1 VLDPFF
7 DAFEELGIPF
17 IKEHAAGNAVG
28 VYWTPQSMNPSA
40 GNIRSS
46 SLNAYF
52 DPVSSRPNL
61 KMLTEHQVFEVLFD
75 GPGKGLTATGVKA
88 LDRQA
93 NREVTFKAR
102 KEVIL
107 AAGAI
112 HTPQILQLSGI
123 GPKSVLDAAKVQTR
137 LDFPAVGSNYQD
149 HPTAYINWNVTN
161 SYPYPGI
168 LQANATFNAEALELY
183 LNHAT
188 GPYTKAQASSTGFL
202 SLNMLTSA
210 ASSLISSL
218 QSQNSAA
225 YLPPIYSDPS
235 LLAGFNAQKKI
246 LISQFRA
253 GNVANVEIP
262 FAGAGGGVNSLQKP
276 LSRGTVHLNATDPRA
291 EPVVTNY
298 AFQNPFDKEQ
308 LFAAISWFRKLMS
321 AEALTGLKPIETV
334 PGPQFQD
341 RDSVFEALRTARTA
355 FGSPALSPSFAH
367 PSSSCPMMPK
377 NKGGC
382 VGSDLLVYGVKK
394 LSIIDASIMPI
405 IPAAHLQASLYA
417 VAEKAA
423 DIIKSR
429 K

>member
-1 VLDPFF
+1 MDPN
-7 DAFEELGIPF
+7 
-17 IKEHAAGNAVG
+17 AGF
-28 VYWTPQSMNPSA
+28 T
-40 GNIRSS
+40 RSS
-46 SLNAYF
+46 SLNAYY

-61 KMLTEHQVFEVLFD
+61 KMLVEHQVFEVLFD
-75 GPGKGLTATGVKA
+75 GKSLTASGVKA
-88 LDRQA
+88 LDRKA
-93 NREVTFKAR
+93 NREVTFKAK

-123 GPKSVLDAAKVQTR
+123 GPKAVLDAANIKTK
-137 LDFPAVGSNYQD
+137 LDFPAVGSNFQD

-168 LQANATFNAEALELY
+168 LQANATFNAGALDLY
-183 LNHAT
+183 LNHQT

-202 SLNMLTSA
+202 SLKMLTETAKSLVSA
-210 ASSLISSL
+210 LESQDSASF
-218 QSQNSAA
+218 
-225 YLPPIYSDPS
+225 LPPIYADKA

-246 LISQFRA
+246 LIQQFRA

-262 FAGAGGGVNSLQKP
+262 FAGQGSQVNSLQKP
-276 LSRGTVHLNATDPRA
+276 LSRGTVHLNASDPRG
-291 EPVVTNY
+291 EPAVTHY

-308 LFAAISWFRKLMS
+308 LFAAISWTRKLMAS
-321 AEALTGLKPIETV
+321 DALAPLNPIETV
-334 PGPQFQD
+334 PGPQFTD
-341 RDSVFEALRTARTA
+341 RDSVFEALRVGRTA
-355 FGSPALSPSFAH
+355 FGSPTLAPTFAH

-382 VGSDLLVYGVKK
+382 VGADLLVYGVKK
-394 LSIIDASIMPI
+394 LSIIDASILPI

-417 VAEKAA
+417 TAEKAA
-423 DIIKSR
+423 DVIKGR